1 MLTIPSGQAARKAWT
16 VLPPEVRAEVKQY
29 ADRFEGHPDPA
40 VAAVAVG
47 LIRAEAERPWR
58 LHPIT
63 HAAMAVFL
71 GVYLAGHGQS
81 TRNPTRRVS
90 VGENGVRF
98 GRPWILSRTPTVPWK
113 DVVDVTLAGP
123 DRFRPGEPGAMV
135 WHLRDGLRVR
145 VALHASRPQPE
156 ELILVARSFMAAASV
171 ARTA

>member
-1 MLTIPSGQAARKAWT
+1 MVIPSGDAANAAWAA
-16 VLPPEVRAEVKQY
+16 LPPEIRAEVVERAARY
-29 ADRFEGHPDPA
+29 EGHPDPA
-40 VAAVAVG
+40 VAAVAIG

-98 GRPWILSRTPTVPWK
+98 GRPWILPRTPTVPWK

-123 DRFRPGEPGAMV
+123 DRFRPREPGVMV

-145 VALHASRPQPE
+145 VALHASRQQPK